1 MNRLLR
7 PSRLALAALLMA
19 GVALPLSSTL
29 APSAL
34 AQGAPVVL
42 EGTTMTTPG
51 GGTIT
56 IPRVEAY
63 DTTLTRDDLAKLFS
77 AATPKEDMTAIA
89 TRAKAG
95 RIVIPTVSGT
105 KTDGTFT
112 LRAIEVRDV
121 DAGKVGRFSL
131 GGAEM
136 SFTSDAGAG
145 TFTSNA
151 LTLDGLDLTSVV
163 AAARAGDASAGLPRL
178 SRFSWDGGEAR
189 VPDKEVAKDAP
200 GGNMIQFKLSSVN
213 GDVTYA
219 GDVPLRAVTTL
230 KGLTITPPK
239 ASPMAEGL
247 GQAGLQAL
255 TVSGSFAGT
264 YDPPTKRYVLDDY
277 SVQVGDIGTLSLRAR
292 FAGIDAA
299 TFTAAT
305 PELRLQSLLA
315 GSIGGINLRLVNAGG
330 VEKVLAATAAKQ
342 GTTPAALQKEA
353 AAMAGQIVPM
363 MLGGAAGAA
372 GLGQALGA
380 FVANPRSIT
389 VDVNANG
396 GTPIPFME
404 IIALQDPMMLLQ
416 RVTITA
422 ASEGQAA
429 APAGGASAGGA
440 PAPGTP
446 PRSAMVAPPGGAPA
460 PAPARKLV
468 GLDAVQALV
477 GNSVVGKDADGD
489 PLVEFYMRNGTVK
502 QLSGD
507 TVNTG
512 KWVLKGQRMCFEF
525 PDDGDETC
533 YKVEVAGDVATF
545 TDDTGTGQRYQV
557 VRGNPK
563 NL

>member
-1 MNRLLR
+1 
-7 PSRLALAALLMA
+7 
-19 GVALPLSSTL
+19 
-29 APSAL
+29 
-34 AQGAPVVL
+34 
-42 EGTTMTTPG
+42 
-51 GGTIT
+51 
-56 IPRVEAY
+56 
-63 DTTLTRDDLAKLFS
+63 
-77 AATPKEDMTAIA
+77 
-89 TRAKAG
+89 
-95 RIVIPTVSGT
+95 
-105 KTDGTFT
+105 
-112 LRAIEVRDV
+112 
-121 DAGKVGRFSL
+121 
-131 GGAEM
+131 
-136 SFTSDAGAG
+136 
-145 TFTSNA
+145 
-151 LTLDGLDLTSVV
+151 
-163 AAARAGDASAGLPRL
+163 
-178 SRFSWDGGEAR
+178 
-189 VPDKEVAKDAP
+189 
-200 GGNMIQFKLSSVN
+200 VN
-213 GDVTYA
+213 GDVTYE

-230 KGLTITPPK
+230 KALTITPPK

-277 SVQVGDIGTLSLRAR
+277 SVQVADIGTLTLRAR

-330 VEKVLAATAAKQ
+330 VEKVLGVMAARQ

-363 MLGGAAGAA
+363 MLGGAPGAA
-372 GLGQALGA
+372 SLGQALGA

-416 RVTITA
+416 RVTIAA

-429 APAGGASAGGA
+429 APAGGAPAGGA
-440 PAPGTP
+440 PAAGAP
-446 PRSAMVAPPGGAPA
+446 PRSAMVAPPGGAQA

-477 GNSVVGKDADGD
+477 GNSVVGKDADGE

-507 TVNTG
+507 TVSTG
-512 KWVLKGQRMCFEF
+512 KWVLKGQQMCFEF
-525 PDDGDETC
+525 PDDDDETC

-545 TDDTGTGQRYQV
+545 TDNTGTGLRYQV

>member
-1 MNRLLR
+1 MTRLLR
-7 PSRLALAALLMA
+7 PSHLALAALLMA
-19 GVALPLSSTL
+19 GVALPLSGPL
-29 APSAL
+29 VPSAL
-34 AQGAPVVL
+34 AQSAPVVL
-42 EGTTMTTPG
+42 EGTTLTTPG

-77 AATPKEDMTAIA
+77 AATPKEEMTAIA
-89 TRAKAG
+89 TRTKAG
-95 RIVIPTVSGT
+95 RIAIPTVSGT
-105 KTDGTFT
+105 KPDGTFT

-136 SFTSDAGAG
+136 SFTSDGGNG

-163 AAARAGDASAGLPRL
+163 AAARAGDASAGMPRL

-200 GGNMIQFKLSSVN
+200 GGNMIQIKVGSVN

-219 GDVPLRAVTTL
+219 EGVPLRAVTAL
-230 KGLTITPPK
+230 KDLTITPPK

-255 TVSGSFAGT
+255 TLSGSFAGT
-264 YDPPTKRYVLDDY
+264 YDPPTKRYVMDDY
-277 SVQVGDIGTLSLRAR
+277 SVQVADIGTLSLRAR
-292 FAGIDAA
+292 FAGIEAS

-330 VEKVLAATAAKQ
+330 VEKILAATAAKQ

-363 MLGGAAGAA
+363 MLGGAPGAA
-372 GLGQALGA
+372 SLGQALGA

-416 RVTITA
+416 RVTIAA

-429 APAGGASAGGA
+429 APAGGAPAGGA
-440 PAPGTP
+440 PAAGAP
-446 PRSAMVAPPGGAPA
+446 PRSAMVAPPGGAQA

-468 GLDAVQALV
+468 GIDAVQALV
-477 GNSVVGKDADGD
+477 GNSVVGKDADGE
-489 PLVEFYMRNGTVK
+489 PLVEYYMRNGTVK

-512 KWVLKGQRMCFEF
+512 KWVLKGQQMCFEF
-525 PDDGDETC
+525 PDDDDETC

-545 TDDTGTGQRYQV
+545 TDDSGSGLRYQL